1 MCPDRGLVIRN
12 SYSVREGEDPLV
24 VVCSPLVAC
33 EVLRRKGAAYILF
46 HDEPTIGAEEDGSTE
61 LNNNVSLMKAAPK
74 WTIISSATLPSE
86 EALQPFTSAHKNRYR
101 DATHTSVYS
110 NSTSMGCDIYSL
122 DGVTYLPHLGLRSQQ
137 GLKNCLEYITNNM
150 FLSRAYTPLSV
161 AELSKLCTGKVDI
174 VDINSHF
181 CNIENLSANAVRLYG
196 LQILDK
202 LTLQN
207 DNDIESVCSEPIKSN
222 ARTINFS
229 KLGTTEAYK
238 LPQMSLLASDNP
250 VMFTLEHFKDL
261 LDEVKSS
268 KYTIEK
274 LLGQYYQVLNQWNS
288 EIENVKKRKTKSS
301 SNKSRSSKKRDD
313 RERDGGR
320 EEPDYVQIEL
330 DLLANRPFL
339 TFPEAFQI
347 NTIQHYIKYGPG
359 TQFDSPRFPISNF
372 GFIEDIG
379 MNVANDFKLLLCCGV
394 GIYAPECD
402 QVKNDQYLSYVIVT
416 TFACNS

>member
-1 MCPDRGLVIRN
+1 MCPVRGLVIRN

-24 VVCSPLVAC
+24 VVCSPSVAC
-33 EVLRRKGAAYILF
+33 EVLRRRGAPYILF
-46 HDEPTIGAEEDGSTE
+46 HDEPTIGAEDHGSTE
-61 LNNNVSLMKAAPK
+61 LINNVSLMKAAPK

-86 EALQPFTSAHKNRYR
+86 EALQPFRSAHKNRYK

-122 DGVTYLPHLGLRSQQ
+122 DGVTYLPHLGLQSQQ
-137 GLKNCLEYITNNM
+137 GLKKCLECITSNM

-161 AELSKLCTGKVDI
+161 AELSKLCSGKVDI

-181 CNIENLSANAVRLYG
+181 CNIENLSADAVRLYG

-202 LTLQN
+202 LTLH
-207 DNDIESVCSEPIKSN
+207 DDSDIKSICSEPIRSN

-229 KLGTTEAYK
+229 KLGTTEAHK

-250 VMFTLEHFKDL
+250 VAFTLEHFKDL
-261 LDEVKSS
+261 LDEVKST

-288 EIENVKKRKTKSS
+288 EIENLRKLKVKSSHKKSS
-301 SNKSRSSKKRDD
+301 SNKRRD
-313 RERDGGR
+313 
-320 EEPDYVQIEL
+320 EEDEETDFAQIEL
-330 DLLANRPFL
+330 DLLANKPCL

-347 NTIQHYIKYGPG
+347 NTIQHYTKYGPG
-359 TQFDSPRFPISNF
+359 TLFDSPRFPMSNF
-372 GFIEDIG
+372 GFIEDVG

-394 GIYAPECD
+394 GIYAPEAD
-402 QVKNDQYLSYVIVT
+402 HVKNDQYLSYVI
-416 TFACNS
+416 